1 MAVSILGVDISQRSS
16 LMELNVEGKEK
27 AGDEGFP
34 FLLGV
39 SRGDTGASRL
49 VMRDGFK

>member
-1 MAVSILGVDISQRSS
+1 
-16 LMELNVEGKEK
+16 MEFNVEGKEK
-27 AGDEGFP
+27 IGWVDEGFP

-49 VMRDGFK
+49 VMRELASNELDIL